1 MHMNFIEFDSLT
13 RLEQYIWI
21 DKAEDLLKRGYQLF
35 FDQTVED
42 LAREMYYKINIREEE
57 F

>member
-1 MHMNFIEFDSLT
+1 MTILNFDSLT
-13 RLEQYIWI
+13 RLEQYTWI
-21 DKAEDLLKRGYQLF
+21 GKAEDIILRGYKLF

-57 F
+57 YE

>member
-1 MHMNFIEFDSLT
+1 MANFIEFDSLT

-21 DKAEDLLKRGYQLF
+21 NKAESLVLRGYSLF

-57 F
+57 YE

>member
-1 MHMNFIEFDSLT
+1 MPYIEYDSLP
-13 RLEQYIWI
+13 RIQQYEWI
-21 DKAEDLLKRGYQLF
+21 YKAEDLILRGYVLF

-57 F
+57 FE